1 MTYGVF
7 ILITR
12 EKYHPKFMTLEISKY
27 QVSAATHTRTL
38 LRNAYGSEG
47 VKP

>member
-1 MTYGVF
+1 MKCGVF
-7 ILITR
+7 ILITC

-27 QVSAATHTRTL
+27 QVSAATHTRKL
-38 LRNAYGSEG
+38 LRNASGSEG